1 MFPEKGSACD
11 EALANAITTMVYV
24 MIPIIS
30 MISIVAAIAL
40 LKLVFSGEL
49 ILLLNKAS

>member
-11 EALANAITTMVYV
+11 KALANAITTMVYV

-40 LKLVFSGEL
+40 LKLSLSGEL
-49 ILLLNKAS
+49 TILLTKAI